1 MKWLKKF
8 WLWLNMPE
16 AEKEDKMEVT
26 LAKTAGFCFG
36 VKRAVDKVYEL
47 AETEE
52 KVYTYGPIIH
62 NEEVVQDLEHKGVQV
77 VNTLEE
83 LSRVTDGVVVLRSHG
98 VPEEV
103 YRLMEEKH
111 IRYVDAT
118 CPFVRKIHKLVEKHS
133 REGRRIVIVGNDHH
147 PEVEG
152 IKGWSLTKPCVISS
166 TEEAESLPIPE
177 NEPICV
183 VSQTTFNYNKFKD
196 IVEILE
202 KKRYDRIVLNTICSA
217 TEERQEEAVRLAS
230 QVDAMIVIGGKSS
243 SNTQKLFEIC
253 RNACENTYY
262 IQTLVD
268 LDIKPFQSFRHVGIT
283 AGASTPNKII
293 EEVQRYVR
301 IKL

>member
-1 MKWLKKF
+1 
-8 WLWLNMPE
+8 
-16 AEKEDKMEVT
+16 MEVT

-47 AETEE
+47 ADKED
-52 KVYTYGPIIH
+52 KVYTFGPIIH
-62 NEEVVQDLEHKGVQV
+62 NEEVVRDLESKGVQV
-77 VNTLEE
+77 LNSSDE
-83 LSRVTDGVVVLRSHG
+83 LTEVTDGIVVIRSHG
-98 VPEEV
+98 VPKEV
-103 YRLMEEKH
+103 YQLMEEKQ
-111 IRYVDAT
+111 IRYADAT

-152 IKGWSLTKPCVISS
+152 IKGWCLTPPIVIS
-166 TEEAESLPIPE
+166 TIEEAGNLPISQS
-177 NEPICV
+177 EPICV

-202 KKRYDRIVLNTICSA
+202 KKRYDRIVLHTICSA

-230 QVDAMIVIGGKSS
+230 QVDAMIVIGGKTS

-253 RNACENTYY
+253 SNACENTYY

>member
-1 MKWLKKF
+1 
-8 WLWLNMPE
+8 
-16 AEKEDKMEVT
+16 MEVT

-47 AETEE
+47 ADQEDT
-52 KVYTYGPIIH
+52 VYTFGPIIH
-62 NEEVVQDLEHKGVQV
+62 NEEVVQDLESKGVQV
-77 VNTLEE
+77 LNSLDE
-83 LSRVTDGVVVLRSHG
+83 LTAVTDGIVVIRSHG
-98 VPEEV
+98 VPREV
-103 YRLMEEKH
+103 YQLMDEKH
-111 IRYVDAT
+111 IRYADAT

-152 IKGWSLTKPCVISS
+152 IKGWCQTPPIVIST
-166 TEEAESLPIPE
+166 TEEAGNLPISQS
-177 NEPICV
+177 EPICV

-230 QVDAMIVIGGKSS
+230 QVDAMIVIGGKTS

-253 RNACENTYY
+253 SNACENTYY

>member
-1 MKWLKKF
+1 
-8 WLWLNMPE
+8 
-16 AEKEDKMEVT
+16 MEVT

-47 AETEE
+47 ADRED
-52 KVYTYGPIIH
+52 KVYTFGPIIH
-62 NEEVVQDLEHKGVQV
+62 NEDVVQDLESKGVQV
-77 VNTLEE
+77 LNSSDE
-83 LSRVTDGVVVLRSHG
+83 LTAVTDGIVVIRSHG
-98 VPEEV
+98 VPKEV
-103 YRLMEEKH
+103 YQLMEEKN
-111 IRYVDAT
+111 IRYADAT

-133 REGRRIVIVGNDHH
+133 REGRRIVIIGNDHH

-152 IKGWSLTKPCVISS
+152 IKGWSPTPPIVIGT
-166 TEEAESLPIPE
+166 TEEAKNLPIPE
-177 NEPICV
+177 SEPICV

-230 QVDAMIVIGGKSS
+230 QVDAMIVIGGKTS

-253 RNACENTYY
+253 SNACENTYY

>member
-1 MKWLKKF
+1 
-8 WLWLNMPE
+8 
-16 AEKEDKMEVT
+16 MEVT

-47 AETEE
+47 ADQEDT
-52 KVYTYGPIIH
+52 VYTFGPIIH
-62 NEEVVQDLEHKGVQV
+62 NEEVVQDLESKGVQV
-77 VNTLEE
+77 LNSLDE
-83 LSRVTDGVVVLRSHG
+83 LTAVTDGIVVIRSHG
-98 VPEEV
+98 VPREV
-103 YRLMEEKH
+103 YQLMDEKH
-111 IRYVDAT
+111 IRYADAT

-152 IKGWSLTKPCVISS
+152 IKGWCLTPPIVIST
-166 TEEAESLPIPE
+166 TEEAGNLPISQS
-177 NEPICV
+177 EPICV

-230 QVDAMIVIGGKSS
+230 QVDAMIVIGGKTSS
-243 SNTQKLFEIC
+243 TTQKLFEIC
-253 RNACENTYY
+253 SNARENTYY

>member
-1 MKWLKKF
+1 
-8 WLWLNMPE
+8 
-16 AEKEDKMEVT
+16 MEERTIKV
-26 LAKTAGFCFG
+26 AKTAGFCFG
-36 VKRAVDKVYEL
+36 VKRAVEKVYEQVEL
-47 AETEE
+47 GKENIF
-52 KVYTYGPIIH
+52 TYGPIIH
-62 NEEVVQDLEHKGVQV
+62 NEEVVADLESKGVRV
-77 VNTLEE
+77 LASKEE
-83 LSRVTDGVVVLRSHG
+83 LENLKEGTVVIRSHG
-98 VPEEV
+98 VSEEI
-103 YRLMEEKH
+103 YQLIEAKGLEC
-111 IRYVDAT
+111 VDAT
-118 CPFVRKIHKLVEKHS
+118 CPFVKKIHRIVEKESNH
-133 REGRRIVIVGNDHH
+133 GRHIIIIGNDKH

-152 IKGWSLTKPCVISS
+152 IKGWCQTPPIVIST
-166 TEEAESLPIPE
+166 TEEAGNLPISQS
-177 NEPICV
+177 EPICV

-230 QVDAMIVIGGKSS
+230 QLDAMIGIGGKTS

-253 RNACENTYY
+253 SNACENTYY